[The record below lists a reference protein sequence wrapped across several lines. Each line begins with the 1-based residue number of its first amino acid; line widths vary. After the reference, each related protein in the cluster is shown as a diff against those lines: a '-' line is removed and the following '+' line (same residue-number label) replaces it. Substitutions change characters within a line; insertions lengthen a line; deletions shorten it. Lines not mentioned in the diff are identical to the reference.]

1 MFKKISFFFDHLGK
15 FWQEPFNYP
24 VLKLSFVLLLFQLV
38 LIIWFYKNLPPQIP
52 LYFSRPWGS
61 SWLAPTSSIF
71 LLPIFTLLIIIIN
84 YSLAFYYRPR
94 KDFMAKLLVIF
105 TPIIAFFAVISVAQI
120 IFLSL

>member
-1 MFKKISFFFDHLGK
+1 MFKNISIFFSRLGR

-24 VLKLSFVLLLFQLV
+24 ILRLSFIILLFEIV

-61 SWLAPTSSIF
+61 SWLASTSSIF
-71 LLPIFTLLIIIIN
+71 ILPIFTLLAILTN
-84 YSLAFYYRPR
+84 YSLAFYYHLH

-105 TPIIAFFAVISVAQI
+105 TPIIAFFSVISVFQI